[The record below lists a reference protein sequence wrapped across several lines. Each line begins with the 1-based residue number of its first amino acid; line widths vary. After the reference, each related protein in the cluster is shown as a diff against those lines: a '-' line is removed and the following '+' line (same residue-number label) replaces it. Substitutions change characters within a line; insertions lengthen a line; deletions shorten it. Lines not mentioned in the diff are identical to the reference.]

1 MSERYRPL
9 FKLDSGGMA
18 EVYVAEAESMA
29 GFKKKVAIKRI
40 LPSLLK
46 DERFVRMFL
55 DEARLSLHLSHA
67 NCVTVFDIG
76 KSSSTYFIVMEYV
89 EGINLKA
96 ILQEFA
102 RRRMTFPVQLTVW
115 ILNEVLKGLDYAHH
129 LRDPETGRKL
139 GIVHRD
145 ISPPNILLS
154 WNGEVK
160 LTDFGL
166 AKASTQLESTD
177 PGVVKGKFSYLSPEA
192 ASGLDVDARADIF
205 AVGILAYEMLTGR
218 RLFLGESDYHTVQM
232 VRAAE
237 VPSIMAQNPE
247 VTAELE
253 AIIRRALARE
263 VELRYQSASHM
274 ADDLLGFLFS
284 RSLKVSA
291 RDLTDIIAD
300 LRKKQP
306 AIQAPK
312 PNESNVI
319 LKLIEDEFAD
329 FRSLDADEGGPPTG
343 SQPLTSFTDYDP
355 SSPLALEGFDA
366 GDLSPAPSGPGEAE
380 PTPVPAPGS
389 SPIRVDG
396 SEDSLSRGK
405 PSSSGG
411 PTQRPDRPDKP
422 GQPGQP
428 GPLGMGALTWV
439 ALFLV
444 LACGGGAIYWFLLA
458 GG

>member
-67 NCVTVFDIG
+67 NIVTVFDIG

-89 EGINLKA
+89 NGINLKG

-102 RRRMTFPVQLTVW
+102 RRRITFPVQLTVW
-115 ILNEVLKGLDYAHH
+115 LLNEVLKGLDYAHN
-129 LRDPETGRKL
+129 LRDPETGRRL

-160 LTDFGL
+160 LVDFGL

-192 ASGLDVDARADIF
+192 ATGLEVDARADLF

-218 RLFLGESDYHTVQM
+218 RLFLGETDYQTVQL
-232 VRAAE
+232 VRGAE
-237 VPSIMAQNPE
+237 IPSIGQQNPE
-247 VTAELE
+247 VTPELE
-253 AIIRRALARE
+253 TIIRKSLARE
-263 VELRYQSASHM
+263 ADDRYQTASEF

-291 RDLTDIIAD
+291 RDLTEIISD
-300 LRKKQP
+300 LRQKQP
-306 AIQAPK
+306 LIDAPK
-312 PNESNVI
+312 PDESNVI

-329 FRSLDADEGGPPTG
+329 FRSLDAEEMEDGTHPTG
-343 SQPLTSFTDYDP
+343 SQPLTSLSDYDP
-355 SSPLALEGFDA
+355 SSPLALDGFDD
-366 GDLSPAPSGPGEAE
+366 GDLSPAPSNPRESD

-389 SPIRVDG
+389 APMEIHDDEESPPADPVN
-396 SEDSLSRGK
+396 
-405 PSSSGG
+405 GG
-411 PTQRPDRPDKP
+411 MKSPAPKP
-422 GQPGQP
+422 GVSP
-428 GPLGMGALTWV
+428 MVWV
-439 ALFLV
+439 ALL
-444 LACGGGAIYWFLLA
+444 LAAAGGGGAYYWFVVL
-458 GG
+458 GH

>member
-1 MSERYRPL
+1 MSSERYRPL

-40 LPSLLK
+40 LPNLLK
-46 DERFVRMFL
+46 DDRFVRMFL

-67 NCVTVFDIG
+67 NIVTVFDIG

-89 EGINLKA
+89 EGVNLKT
-96 ILQEFA
+96 ILQEFS
-102 RRRMTFPVQLTVW
+102 RKRITFPVQLTVW
-115 ILNEVLKGLDYAHH
+115 IINEVLKGLDYAHR
-129 LRDPETGRKL
+129 LRDPETGRLL

-145 ISPPNILLS
+145 ISPPNILCS

-192 ASGLDVDARADIF
+192 ASGLEVDARADIF

-218 RLFLGESDYHTVQM
+218 RLFLGESDYQTVQM

-237 VPSIMAQNPE
+237 VPSITAQNPE
-247 VTAELE
+247 VTPELE
-253 AIIRRALARE
+253 AIVRKALARDAN
-263 VELRYQSASHM
+263 VRYQSASDM

-291 RDLTDIIAD
+291 RDLTAIIAD

-306 AIQAPK
+306 QVQAPK
-312 PNESNVI
+312 PDEGNVI

-329 FRSLDADEGGPPTG
+329 IRSLGDEEDGPPTG
-343 SQPLTSFTDYDP
+343 SQPLTSLSDYDP
-355 SSPLALEGFDA
+355 SSPLALDGFDA
-366 GDLSPAPSGPGEAE
+366 GELSPAPTGPGEAE
-380 PTPVPAPGS
+380 PTPPPAPGS
-389 SPIRVDG
+389 APMRVGGRVGGRADRNGDG
-396 SEDSLSRGK
+396 TDDKAASSGRGK
-405 PSSSGG
+405 SPGPKQSSSML
-411 PTQRPDRPDKP
+411 
-422 GQPGQP
+422 
-428 GPLGMGALTWV
+428 PLLAALLV
-439 ALFLV
+439 V
-444 LACGGGAIYWFLLA
+444 LAAGGGAYYWFVVL
-458 GG
+458 GN